1 LARGYVIIRK
11 KKEELTVDLLKRL
24 CIFHLSIVAFY
35 FEVLVQVLFFKQMV
49 IRFEADTEHA
59 YASLI
64 DTMEDLL

>member
-1 LARGYVIIRK
+1 M
-11 KKEELTVDLLKRL
+11 DLLKRL

-35 FEVLVQVLFFKQMV
+35 FEILVQVLFYKQTV
-49 IRFEADTEHA
+49 VHLEADTEHA